1 MKNKTKHKNNFIEKL
16 RIRWNLTGSPWQ
28 VVIILVVFA
37 LTGTTMLFIKKP
49 IYYFLG
55 ITPESSVSLRILVWA
70 LTVLPVYQVVLLFY
84 GFLLGQFSFFWE
96 FEKKMWQRIKNIF
109 KAK

>member
-1 MKNKTKHKNNFIEKL
+1 MKNKTEHKQTFLEKL
-16 RIRWNLTGSPWQ
+16 RKRWNLTGSPWQ

-49 IYYFLG
+49 IYFFLG
-55 ITPESSVSLRILVWA
+55 IMPESSVYLRILVWS

-84 GFLLGQFSFFWE
+84 GFLFGQFSFFWE